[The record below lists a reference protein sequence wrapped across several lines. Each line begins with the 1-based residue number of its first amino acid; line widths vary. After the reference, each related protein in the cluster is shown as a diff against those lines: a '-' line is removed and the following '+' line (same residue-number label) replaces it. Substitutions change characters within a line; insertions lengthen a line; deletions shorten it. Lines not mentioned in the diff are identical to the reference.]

1 MVKKGEGN
9 RTAKNMVAPGTPP
22 EVEALVR
29 DGGDSSV
36 WIREDGAV
44 CFGNEC
50 AVIKPGA
57 DSSLDLEI
65 KPDRCGREQGALLLD
80 YLIRTAGAGV
90 NIRIPPRE
98 SLGDKK

>member
-1 MVKKGEGN
+1 MDKESKGKRAVKN
-9 RTAKNMVAPGTPP
+9 TPAPGTPP
-22 EVEALVR
+22 EVEALVG

-50 AVIKPGA
+50 AVIKPGQDNA
-57 DSSLDLEI
+57 LDLEI

-98 SLGDKK
+98 FLGDKK